1 MPKKTSNSNYK
12 RLEIL
17 GVLLCAVS
25 LFIIVSLLGH
35 DPSEELAISPNAQ
48 INNPMGILG
57 VLVSHILIKLGF
69 GYISLIL
76 PLLGFYWGWVF
87 FSKKDFEDPL
97 RFSFYTLLLM
107 SLLSLSVGVFSI
119 YFSFGI
125 SKFHYSGV
133 LSGLVADF
141 FLDMFSIYGCLIFI
155 GASYIMLLRAYFDLD
170 LYKPFLIIKQKILM
184 AIENY
189 KEARDQNFK
198 EYEKRKHTNELKS
211 KIRLDSDSLTQDK
224 SVGVDKRI
232 ENSEEIIDDPKNA
245 FPHSGNN
252 MSTDNHHENYC

>member
-1 MPKKTSNSNYK
+1 MPKKTSNNNDK

-17 GVLLCAVS
+17 GILICAVS
-25 LFIIVSLLGH
+25 IFIIISLLGH
-35 DPSEELAISPNAQ
+35 DPSEEVAISPNAQ

-76 PLLGFYWGWVF
+76 PMLGFYWGWVL
-87 FSKKDFEDPL
+87 FSKKDFDGPL
-97 RFSFYTLLLM
+97 TVSFYSLLLM
-107 SLLSLSVGVFSI
+107 ILLSFSTGVFSI

-125 SKFHYSGV
+125 SKFQYSGV

-141 FLDMFSIYGCLIFI
+141 FLDMLSIYGCLIFLI
-155 GASYIMLLRAYFDLD
+155 ASYIMLLRAYFDLD
-170 LYKPFLIIKQKILM
+170 LYKPFLIIKQKIIM

-198 EYEKRKHTNELKS
+198 ENEKRKHTNELKS
-211 KIRLDSDSLTQDK
+211 KIRLDSDSITQDK
-224 SVGVDKRI
+224 SFGVDKGI
-232 ENSEEIIDDPKNA
+232 ENSDKIIL
-245 FPHSGNN
+245 
-252 MSTDNHHENYC
+252 

>member
-1 MPKKTSNSNYK
+1 MPKKTSNNNDK

-17 GVLLCAVS
+17 GILICAVS
-25 LFIIVSLLGH
+25 IFIIISLLGH
-35 DPSEELAISPNAQ
+35 DPSEEVAISPNAQ

-76 PLLGFYWGWVF
+76 PMLGFYWGWVL
-87 FSKKDFEDPL
+87 FSKKDFDGPL
-97 RFSFYTLLLM
+97 TVSFYSLLLM
-107 SLLSLSVGVFSI
+107 ILLSFSTGVFSI

-125 SKFHYSGV
+125 SKFQYSGV

-141 FLDMFSIYGCLIFI
+141 FLDMLSIYGCLIFLI
-155 GASYIMLLRAYFDLD
+155 ASYIMLLRAYFDLD

-198 EYEKRKHTNELKS
+198 EKNSKMKSGVLKIKKDCESHFELREKT
-211 KIRLDSDSLTQDK
+211 
-224 SVGVDKRI
+224 
-232 ENSEEIIDDPKNA
+232 
-245 FPHSGNN
+245 
-252 MSTDNHHENYC
+252 

>member
-1 MPKKTSNSNYK
+1 MPKKTSNSNDK

-35 DPSEELAISPNAQ
+35 DPSEEVAISPNAQ

-97 RFSFYTLLLM
+97 RVSFYSLLLM

-141 FLDMFSIYGCLIFI
+141 FLDMFSIYGCLIFL

-224 SVGVDKRI
+224 SVEVDKSI
-232 ENSEEIIDDPKNA
+232 ENSEEIIDDPKNV
-245 FPHSGNN
+245 FPHSG
-252 MSTDNHHENYC
+252 